1 VALLAGLLGAVVG
14 TAVVLAA
21 TGGTATEQS
30 QQAAGARP
38 APPPRA
44 PTVEASG
51 AESLGQVSAV
61 AKAVLPTV
69 VKVNVAGSG
78 LFGGSS
84 GNGSGVIYRS
94 DANGA
99 YIITNNHV
107 AAQSDDLQ
115 VTFADGDTADADIVG
130 TDRLS
135 DLAVLRVNQSGLTAI
150 QVGNSS
156 SLQVGEVAV
165 ALGSP
170 FGLQGTVTAG
180 IVSALNR
187 PLELNPPESE
197 PFTLPNVIQTDAPIN
212 PGNSG
217 GPLVNGEGKLIG
229 INSAI
234 ATSGQTPSNAGVGFA
249 IPVNTAVDVADKL
262 IAEGSVE
269 HPFLGIRGQ
278 DVSSELARRFG
289 VEDGALI
296 REVVPDSP
304 AGSAG
309 LQSDDVIVSF
319 GGTDITA
326 MDDLVGA
333 VRQRNVGETV
343 SVTFVR
349 DGTER
354 TTQAT
359 LADRDG

>member
-1 VALLAGLLGAVVG
+1 
-14 TAVVLAA
+14 
-21 TGGTATEQS
+21 
-30 QQAAGARP
+30 
-38 APPPRA
+38 
-44 PTVEASG
+44 
-51 AESLGQVSAV
+51 
-61 AKAVLPTV
+61 
-69 VKVNVAGSG
+69 
-78 LFGGSS
+78 
-84 GNGSGVIYRS
+84 
-94 DANGA
+94 
-99 YIITNNHV
+99 
-107 AAQSDDLQ
+107 
-115 VTFADGDTADADIVG
+115 
-130 TDRLS
+130 
-135 DLAVLRVNQSGLTAI
+135 
-150 QVGNSS
+150 
-156 SLQVGEVAV
+156 
-165 ALGSP
+165 
-170 FGLQGTVTAG
+170 
-180 IVSALNR
+180 
-187 PLELNPPESE
+187 
-197 PFTLPNVIQTDAPIN
+197 
-212 PGNSG
+212 
-217 GPLVNGEGKLIG
+217 VNGEGKLIG

-278 DVSSELARRFG
+278 DVSSELASRFG